1 MAKNNKT
8 RILDELEE
16 KGGWSAF
23 GKGDYHWL
31 NQEMKPTKKRKKI
44 RKKAEDDISNLE

>member
-1 MAKNNKT
+1 MAKNKT
-8 RILDELEE
+8 RILDEFEE

-31 NQEMKPTKKRKKI
+31 NQEMKPTKKATKPLRK
-44 RKKAEDDISNLE
+44 RFKKQNDN